1 MAYTAFITRIKNMRP
16 HPNADRLQMGE
27 CFGNTVIVSME
38 YTDNQ
43 LGVYFPSDGQLS
55 VAFAEANNLL
65 RKKDENGNN
74 IGGYMDPDKRNVT
87 AIKLRGEK
95 SDGLFLPL
103 TSLESFGDITTLKE
117 GDRIDTFNGHEICC
131 KYIPKRNNR
140 QGRVSD
146 GNRTRKRKVPVAPL
160 FNEHADTE
168 QLAYN
173 LGAFKW
179 GDEIEITLKMHGT
192 SQRTA
197 YLPVFKGWK
206 CKNKFFDSLVKYA
219 GEKPNLSPLVKKYV
233 ETAIAHA
240 TPIYD
245 WDSVSGTRRT
255 VLDNYDGGFYGSNEF
270 REQHSKFFEGKLWKG
285 EEVFYE
291 VVGFTHTGAPIMA
304 SCDNKKLND
313 KDFIKQYGNTTT
325 FSYGCYPDGEP
336 DVKILTTEVVEAS
349 YEGTGTDFIKTNGGT
364 LTISHVRTI
373 PKNQSDIYVY
383 RMTMTNEDGDV
394 VEYTP
399 DFMRYRCEQMGVKTV
414 PVLWKGTIPDYE
426 LLNSEH
432 LIEGEKPWSA
442 GDWIKRVAERYY
454 DGPDPI
460 GKTHVRE
467 GVVVRILNRP
477 KFCAYKHK
485 NWSFKALEG
494 IVKVEAEAPDME
506 EAEEVVE

>member
-1 MAYTAFITRIKNMRP
+1 MAYTAFITRIKNLRQ
-16 HPNADRLQMGE
+16 HPNADRLQIGE

-38 YTDNQ
+38 YEDNQ
-43 LGVYFPSDGQLS
+43 LGIYFPSDGQVS
-55 VAFAEANNLL
+55 VAFADANNLL

-74 IGGYMDPDKRNVT
+74 VGGYMDPDKRNVT

-103 TSLESFGDITTLKE
+103 KSLETFGDISTLHE
-117 GDRIDTFNGHEICC
+117 GDRIDNFNGHEICC
-131 KYIPKRNNR
+131 KYIPRRNHR
-140 QGRVSD
+140 HGGVSS
-146 GNRTRKRKVPVAPL
+146 GNKTRKKKVNIAPL
-160 FNEHADTE
+160 FVEHADTE

-173 LGAFKW
+173 LGAFKS

-197 YLPVFKGWK
+197 YLPVHSGDIVPPLARWINNRTGIFKIFKPTDKMIAWAE
-206 CKNKFFDSLVKYA
+206 KN
-219 GEKPNLSPLVKKYV
+219 
-233 ETAIAHA
+233 T

-245 WDSVSGTRRT
+245 WGYVSGTRRT
-255 VLDNYDGGFYGSNEF
+255 VLENYEGGYYGSNEF

-285 EEVFYE
+285 EEVYYE

-304 SCDNKKLND
+304 TADNKKLND
-313 KDFIKQYGNTTT
+313 KEFVKQYGKETV
-325 FSYGCYPDGEP
+325 FSYGCDPIGW
-336 DVKILTTEVVEAS
+336 
-349 YEGTGTDFIKTNGGT
+349 NGIGIT
-364 LTISHVRTI
+364 ADKVPISE
-373 PKNQSDIYVY
+373 IYVY
-383 RMTMTNEDGDV
+383 RMTMTNEDGDM

-414 PVLWKGTIPDYE
+414 PVMTKFILHDYDLE
-426 LLNSEH
+426 MDTST
-432 LIEGEKPWSA
+432 A
-442 GDWIKRVAERYY
+442 GDIVKDVAEKYY

-494 IVKVEAEAPDME
+494 IVKVEAEAPDIE
-506 EAEEVVE
+506 EAE